1 MEKDIE
7 VCLSDTDLRNIQSS
21 IKCSEFV
28 QVFHYKGEEN
38 ADKALKFL
46 ENTEGHAEIDKYRNY
61 NILYFIKVGKSK
73 KQEGV
78 MIIKPGFYIVKYLSG
93 KVYYYNQEELT
104 RYYYKFSELSKK
116 IEAKL
121 NEVYKEVIESYEGSS
136 KINWRDS

>member
-1 MEKDIE
+1 MPIIDY
-7 VCLSDTDLRNIQSS
+7 LNTDFKI
-21 IKCSEFV
+21 IKYSEFV

>member
-7 VCLSDTDLRNIQSS
+7 VCLSDTDLRDIQSS
-21 IKCSEFV
+21 IKYSEFV

-38 ADKALKFL
+38 ADEALKFL
-46 ENTEGHAEIDKYRNY
+46 ENTEGHAEIDKYHNY

-116 IEAKL
+116 IED
-121 NEVYKEVIESYEGSS
+121 EVYKEVIESYKGSS
-136 KINWRDS
+136 KNNRRDS

>member
-7 VCLSDTDLRNIQSS
+7 VCLSDTDLRDIQSS
-21 IKCSEFV
+21 IKYSEFV

-136 KINWRDS
+136 KNNRRDN